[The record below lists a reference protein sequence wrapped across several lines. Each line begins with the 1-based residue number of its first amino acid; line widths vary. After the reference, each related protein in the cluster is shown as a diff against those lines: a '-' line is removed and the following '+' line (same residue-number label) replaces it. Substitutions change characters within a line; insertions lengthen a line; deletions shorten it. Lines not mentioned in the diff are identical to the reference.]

1 MLHAVQ
7 DAGGGFNTIPDGE
20 VAEIAGYLG
29 ISLAEIDGVLSYYHM
44 FSRKKRGRYVIRLCD
59 SLSCRVTASLD
70 IYDYLRRSLGIRKDE
85 TTRDGMFSLEIVNC
99 LGSCNTAPNMMIN
112 NKLYSSLTV
121 SRVEEILEV
130 LAAGGKI

>member
-1 MLHAVQ
+1 
-7 DAGGGFNTIPDGE
+7 
-20 VAEIAGYLG
+20 
-29 ISLAEIDGVLSYYHM
+29 
-44 FSRKKRGRYVIRLCD
+44 
-59 SLSCRVTASLD
+59 VTASLD